1 MPKTSVLA
9 GAQQPPPEE
18 AAGTSGGPHEILKAG
33 PGYKNV
39 INTDLVDDPI
49 LTAENIKT
57 FKQAYKELYDFAMI
71 RPEYLFACVL
81 CRVVLTQSPLLC
93 RM

>member
-1 MPKTSVLA
+1 VLA

-18 AAGTSGGPHEILKAG
+18 AARMSRSPSEILKAG

-39 INTDLVDDPI
+39 INTDLVDDPM

-57 FKQAYKELYDFAMI
+57 FKRTFKELYDFSMV
-71 RPEYLFACVL
+71 RPEYCSAC
-81 CRVVLTQSPLLC
+81 TY
-93 RM
+93 

>member
-1 MPKTSVLA
+1 MLKTFVLA

-18 AAGTSGGPHEILKAG
+18 AAGTSWGPREILKAG
-33 PGYKNV
+33 PGYKNI

-49 LTAENIKT
+49 LTADNIKT
-57 FKQAYKELYDFAMI
+57 FKKSYKELYDFAMV
-71 RPEYLFACVL
+71 RPEYLAACML